1 MKKIYIL
8 IRLVLIA
15 TLLVSP
21 AYSQVS
27 TTQLEQTQLN
37 EAVRHFSDRVRQ
49 DFAQLVIDYDK
60 IPDTEGG
67 RILNSDEALKLS
79 PAYVA
84 NPLTAEYFRKPAQE
98 FITQLYAL
106 KLKQPLG
113 ANASVL
119 ITGGG
124 TGAGKTTSLNRF
136 SFFVQ
141 NSDLVVDTTLRMFD
155 GSKVIIDQALESGR
169 SVNVFYV
176 YRDPVDAYVNGVLP
190 RGIRVGRLVGFD
202 FHVKSH
208 IESRK
213 VMDQLLEHYGNNP
226 KFQLYV
232 IDSSPEMKNIRLVAL
247 NTIPYNDPKVVNS
260 MIRQGL
266 ANALKEGKIDQK
278 MFDQLTVAR

>member
-1 MKKIYIL
+1 M
-8 IRLVLIA
+8 
-15 TLLVSP
+15 
-21 AYSQVS
+21 
-27 TTQLEQTQLN
+27 
-37 EAVRHFSDRVRQ
+37 
-49 DFAQLVIDYDK
+49 
-60 IPDTEGG
+60 
-67 RILNSDEALKLS
+67 
-79 PAYVA
+79 
-84 NPLTAEYFRKPAQE
+84 
-98 FITQLYAL
+98 
-106 KLKQPLG
+106 
-113 ANASVL
+113 
-119 ITGGG
+119 
-124 TGAGKTTSLNRF
+124 
-136 SFFVQ
+136 
-141 NSDLVVDTTLRMFD
+141 
-155 GSKVIIDQALESGR
+155 
-169 SVNVFYV
+169 FYV